1 MNTTVYDHE
10 LELNGITY
18 LVDLELYGEIT
29 DESFSHE
36 FGIEQAWGFE
46 LTGMELLTVTGEEG
60 VITSPTI
67 IKQIENR
74 LDLEDFKHVDFD

>member
-1 MNTTVYDHE
+1 
-10 LELNGITY
+10 
-18 LVDLELYGEIT
+18 
-29 DESFSHE
+29 
-36 FGIEQAWGFE
+36 
-46 LTGMELLTVTGEEG
+46 MELLTVTGEEG

>member
-1 MNTTVYDHE
+1 
-10 LELNGITY
+10 
-18 LVDLELYGEIT
+18 
-29 DESFSHE
+29 
-36 FGIEQAWGFE
+36 
-46 LTGMELLTVTGEEG
+46 